1 MLSFGSIGRL
11 IVRVDLSSYRSC
23 RSVVVPFVSIGRLIV
38 RLVQTS
44 YCCFFFAVPVLL
56 TLLCLEIS
64 FLKTK
69 TEVDR
74 NRDVYDLLK
83 HAVCHVV

>member
-1 MLSFGSIGRL
+1 MSICRR

-23 RSVVVPFVSIGRLIV
+23 RSVVLSCVSFRRLIV
-38 RLVQTS
+38 VF
-44 YCCFFFAVPVLL
+44 FFFAVPVLL